1 MDPPGHESMTAMR
14 HFNFLSAD
22 DWQRLFFREPESF
35 SAADDPALLAVA
47 LGATLYSPASRPKL
61 AADIG
66 ARAAAGVIS
75 QVVCLEDAVADAELA
90 DAERNM
96 LSQLREYAQTGASA
110 PFVFVR
116 VRAPHQVPM
125 IIAGLGEG
133 VGILTGFV
141 LPKFADD
148 GIGADYLDAVVAASE
163 RIGRRLFVMPVLESR
178 EIVFAESRLAALLG
192 VRQLLDKYRDYV
204 LAVRIGA
211 TDLSAPYGLRR
222 SPDLTIYDVR
232 LVADVISDV
241 VNIFGRADG
250 SGYAVTGP
258 VWEYFSATER
268 LFKPQLRESPF
279 VEHSERR
286 LRAELIAGDLDGL
299 IREVALDRANGL
311 TGKTVIHPS
320 HVAAVHALSV
330 VSHEEFADATDILGT
345 AAGGGVASSSYRNKM
360 NESKP
365 HAAWARATMLRARV
379 FGVAHE
385 GISFVDL
392 LGASLHQ

>member
-1 MDPPGHESMTAMR
+1 MAPMR
-14 HFNFLSAD
+14 HFSFLNAD
-22 DWQRLFFREPESF
+22 DRQRLFFREPERF
-35 SAADDPALLAVA
+35 TAADEPPLLSVA
-47 LGATLYSPASRPKL
+47 LGATLYSPASRPTL
-61 AADIG
+61 ASDIA
-66 ARAAAGVIS
+66 ARAAAGVVS
-75 QVVCLEDAVADAELA
+75 QVICLEDAVADAELA
-90 DAERNM
+90 DAERNV
-96 LSQLREYAQTGASA
+96 LTQLRAFAQSGASG
-110 PFVFVR
+110 PLVFIR
-116 VRAPHQVPM
+116 VRAPDQIPM
-125 IIAGLGEG
+125 IIAGLGAE

-141 LPKFADD
+141 LPKFAGDSN
-148 GIGADYLDAVVAASE
+148 GCDYLDAVVEASA
-163 RIGRRLFVMPVLESR
+163 RIGRRLLVMPVLESR

-192 VRQLLDKYRDYV
+192 VRQLLDKYREHV

-241 VNIFGRADG
+241 VNIFGRDDG
-250 SGYAVTGP
+250 SGYGVTGP

-286 LRAELIAGDLDGL
+286 LRAELIASDLDGL

-311 TGKTVIHPS
+311 IGKTVIHPT
-320 HVAAVHALSV
+320 HVAAVHAMSV

-345 AAGGGVASSSYRNKM
+345 AAAGGVASSSYRNKM

-365 HAAWARATMLRARV
+365 HATWARATTLRARV

>member
-1 MDPPGHESMTAMR
+1 MSVMR

-22 DWQRLFFREPESF
+22 DRQRLFFRAPEGF
-35 SAADDPALLAVA
+35 TADDEPALLAVA
-47 LGATLYSPASRPKL
+47 LGATLYSPASRPSL
-61 AADIG
+61 ATDIG
-66 ARAAAGVIS
+66 ARAAAGVVS
-75 QVVCLEDAVADAELA
+75 QVICLEDAVADAELA
-90 DAERNM
+90 DAERNV
-96 LSQLREYAQTGASA
+96 LAQLRAYAQTGASG
-110 PFVFVR
+110 PFLFVR
-116 VRAPHQVPM
+116 VRAAAQIPM
-125 IIAGLGEG
+125 IVAGLGDQ
-133 VGILTGFV
+133 VRILTGFV
-141 LPKFADD
+141 LPKFAGD
-148 GIGADYLDAVVAASE
+148 GGGIDYLDAVAEASA
-163 RIGRRLFVMPVLESR
+163 RIGRRLLVMPVLESR
-178 EIVFAESRLAALLG
+178 EIAFAESRLTALLG
-192 VRQLLDKYRDYV
+192 VRELLDKYREHV

-211 TDLSAPYGLRR
+211 TDLSGAYGLRR

-241 VNIFGRADG
+241 VNIFARTDG
-250 SGYAVTGP
+250 NGYAVTGP
-258 VWEYFSATER
+258 VWEYFSAAER

-311 TGKTVIHPS
+311 TGKTVIHPT

-330 VSHEEFADATDILGT
+330 VTHEEFADATDILGT
-345 AAGGGVASSSYRNKM
+345 SAGGGVAASSYRNKM

-365 HAAWARATMLRARV
+365 HTAWARATALRARV

-385 GISFVDL
+385 NVSFVDL